1 MRVRFYAIVI
11 LDDWIVCINTSMAR
25 RIYVQSAEP
34 YAQINS
40 TCFIASVQINQ
51 VGQKILQPVYKPDGT
66 ETPTTQNG
74 ILRLMDG
81 IDGHTEVGRNTDLV
95 GMVASRNEIG
105 SSIDGA
111 IAEYDRATV
120 YHLVGTRSF

>member
-1 MRVRFYAIVI
+1 
-11 LDDWIVCINTSMAR
+11 MAR

-40 TCFIASVQINQ
+40 TCFIASVQLNQ
-51 VGQKILQPVYKPDGT
+51 LGQKILQPVYKPDGT
-66 ETPTTQNG
+66 KTPTTQNG

-81 IDGHTEVGRNTDLV
+81 IDGWTEAGRNTDLV
-95 GMVASRNEIG
+95 GMVASKNEIG

-111 IAEYDRATV
+111 IAEYDSATV

>member
-1 MRVRFYAIVI
+1 
-11 LDDWIVCINTSMAR
+11 MAR

-40 TCFIASVQINQ
+40 TCFIASVQLNQ
-51 VGQKILQPVYKPDGT
+51 LGQKILQPVYKPDGT
-66 ETPTTQNG
+66 KTPTTQNG

-81 IDGHTEVGRNTDLV
+81 IDGHTEAGRNTDLV
-95 GMVASRNEIG
+95 GMVASSNEIG